1 MLTGAQEIRC
11 PAGGPAVLGRVCRE
25 APLIRTWLSDRG
37 TRDGSPQGGDVHLS
51 LPSSSHNTHTGSRA
65 SGDSSRAGT
74 PAPRGCWVLAS
85 GTAPCAALVA
95 TAMPDRAKF
104 APSSESGGAQMG
116 CVCVRACARV
126 CSRVCVR
133 ACARVCACARMCAH
147 VCVYAR
153 ARVCVRA
160 CVCARVCVGIG
171 IILLGAAGLLSSGCL
186 KK

>member
-1 MLTGAQEIRC
+1 M
-11 PAGGPAVLGRVCRE
+11 GRVCRE

-37 TRDGSPQGGDVHLS
+37 TRDGAQGGDVHLS

-85 GTAPCAALVA
+85 GTAPCAALVV

-147 VCVYAR
+147 VCVYVR